1 MNVSPEAIDTWQRA
15 LHKARLRSPA
25 SFDQWFSSV
34 QFDGLSDG
42 VLGLTARDEFVR
54 DWVKTHFLPAM
65 LSDLERSDLERSD
78 LQRSDLERSD
88 LERSDLQRS
97 DLERNAQERCDQQRI
112 DQQRNQLDGNDQEL
126 ASLQSAEHDGARTT
140 ARARVEDA
148 AVRSVNCPSPSGI
161 RVDWR
166 ISSQLSAPIGTLPV
180 PAPPPSARSATRESG
195 LRATFAEFPEGVP
208 ARSSFPPAPPSSRSL
223 PGGLSPQAPSAQG
236 PSSQALSAQGP
247 SQHGS
252 STYCASTHGAGE
264 PRSAA
269 SRPELSLVASESGGG
284 RDSEPPRSSRRSP
297 PGDGSG
303 SARPPARP
311 IPSLKGGDPINPKH
325 TFPNFVV
332 GPSNEL
338 AYAAAVAS
346 AGAGGPRYNPLF
358 ICGGTGLGK
367 THLAHSIAHRLIE
380 ERSEARVLYISAERF
395 TNEFIEALQHH
406 RMEEFRTR
414 YRRNCDALLVDDI
427 QFLAGR
433 EQTQEE
439 FFHTFNA
446 LRDADKPI
454 VVTSD
459 KYPQELQRM
468 PERLISRFTSG
479 LVADVQTPALETR
492 VAILRKKAALEGIPL
507 QDDVAV
513 LLAQTIKSNVR
524 ELEGALIRLAAKSSL
539 LGRPIDLE
547 FTQSE
552 LALVSPLK
560 ADQSSVED
568 IQRAVCSHFSFS
580 NAELLSKDRHK
591 SLAFARQVAM
601 YLCRQRLKCS
611 FPELGRA
618 FGNRDHTTV
627 MSACRRVESLRK
639 QDPEVNAHLQAI
651 EHKLASEG

>member
-1 MNVSPEAIDTWQRA
+1 MSVSSEAIDPWQRA
-15 LHKARLRSPA
+15 LQNARLRSPA

-65 LSDLERSDLERSD
+65 LGDLE
-78 LQRSDLERSD
+78 Q
-88 LERSDLQRS
+88 
-97 DLERNAQERCDQQRI
+97 
-112 DQQRNQLDGNDQEL
+112 
-126 ASLQSAEHDGARTT
+126 
-140 ARARVEDA
+140 A
-148 AVRSVNCPSPSGI
+148 AGI
-161 RVDWR
+161 GPEACVRVDWR
-166 ISSQLSAPIGTLPV
+166 ISSQLAAPIGVLPDV
-180 PAPPPSARSATRESG
+180 EPAASP
-195 LRATFAEFPEGVP
+195 RAVN
-208 ARSSFPPAPPSSRSL
+208 
-223 PGGLSPQAPSAQG
+223 APSTPRPTLE
-236 PSSQALSAQGP
+236 PSVQRTDVMSAD
-247 SQHGS
+247 
-252 STYCASTHGAGE
+252 
-264 PRSAA
+264 
-269 SRPELSLVASESGGG
+269 
-284 RDSEPPRSSRRSP
+284 RDPDAPRSSRRP
-297 PGDGSG
+297 PSGDAS
-303 SARPPARP
+303 SAARAAAP
-311 IPSLKGGDPINPKH
+311 RLAWQRLGDPINPKH

-338 AYAAAVAS
+338 AYAAAIAS
-346 AGAGGPRYNPLF
+346 ARADGPRYNPLF

-367 THLAHSIAHRLIE
+367 THLAHSIAHRLLE
-380 ERSEARVLYISAERF
+380 GRSDMRVLYVSAERF

-492 VAILRKKAALEGIPL
+492 VAIVRKKAALEGIPL
-507 QDDVAV
+507 LDQVAV
-513 LLAQTIKSNVR
+513 LLAQSIKSNVR
-524 ELEGALIRLAAKSSL
+524 ELEGTLIRLAAKSSL
-539 LGRPIDLE
+539 LGRPIDLD

-552 LALVSPLK
+552 LAMVNPIK
-560 ADQSSVED
+560 ADSSSVED

-591 SLAFARQVAM
+591 SVAFARQVAM

-627 MSACRRVESLRK
+627 MSACRRVESLRR
-639 QDPEVNAHLQAI
+639 QDPQVDAHLQAI
-651 EHKLASEG
+651 EHKLANDG

>member
-1 MNVSPEAIDTWQRA
+1 MYVQRVLWGCFDPPLLSKQLEVMNVSTEAIDTWQRA
-15 LHKARLRSPA
+15 LQKARLRSPA

-34 QFDGLSDG
+34 QFDGLCDG

-65 LSDLERSDLERSD
+65 LTDLGDELE
-78 LQRSDLERSD
+78 QRSLE
-88 LERSDLQRS
+88 QK
-97 DLERNAQERCDQQRI
+97 NAEDT
-112 DQQRNQLDGNDQEL
+112 D
-126 ASLQSAEHDGARTT
+126 AEEAP
-140 ARARVEDA
+140 
-148 AVRSVNCPSPSGI
+148 PSTPGI

-166 ISSQLSAPIGTLPV
+166 ISSQLSAPIGTLPGAER
-180 PAPPPSARSATRESG
+180 PAAAAPSTIPPPPPSSTRNAVRDAGLRDAGLRDAGLRDAGLRDAGLRDASRETG
-195 LRATFAEFPEGVP
+195 LRATLADFPDGLP
-208 ARSSFPPAPPSSRSL
+208 QRSSLPP
-223 PGGLSPQAPSAQG
+223 
-236 PSSQALSAQGP
+236 
-247 SQHGS
+247 
-252 STYCASTHGAGE
+252 
-264 PRSAA
+264 A
-269 SRPELSLVASESGGG
+269 SRPALALVASEAGS
-284 RDSEPPRSSRRSP
+284 RDSEPPRSSRRP

-311 IPSLKGGDPINPKH
+311 LLKGGDPINPKH

-346 AGAGGPRYNPLF
+346 AAVGGPRYNPLF

-380 ERSEARVLYISAERF
+380 EKSEARVLYVSAERF

-406 RMEEFRTR
+406 RMEEFRSR

-492 VAILRKKAALEGIPL
+492 VAIVRKKATLEGIPL
-507 QDDVAV
+507 LDEVAV

-547 FTQSE
+547 FAQSE
-552 LALVSPLK
+552 LSLVSPLK

-627 MSACRRVESLRK
+627 MSACRRVESLRR

-651 EHKLASEG
+651 ENKLASEG

>member
-1 MNVSPEAIDTWQRA
+1 MSLPLEAIDPWQRA
-15 LHKARLRSPA
+15 LQNARLRSPA
-25 SFDQWFSSV
+25 SFDQWFASV

-65 LSDLERSDLERSD
+65 LGDME
-78 LQRSDLERSD
+78 QT
-88 LERSDLQRS
+88 
-97 DLERNAQERCDQQRI
+97 I
-112 DQQRNQLDGNDQEL
+112 GT
-126 ASLQSAEHDGARTT
+126 SA
-140 ARARVEDA
+140 DA
-148 AVRSVNCPSPSGI
+148 GI

-166 ISSQLSAPIGTLPV
+166 ISSQLAEPIGNLPE
-180 PAPPPSARSATRESG
+180 PASNARLAG
-195 LRATFAEFPEGVP
+195 QP
-208 ARSSFPPAPPSSRSL
+208 AVQRPSSHKAL
-223 PGGLSPQAPSAQG
+223 AQKADVMSAERD
-236 PSSQALSAQGP
+236 
-247 SQHGS
+247 
-252 STYCASTHGAGE
+252 TD
-264 PRSAA
+264 A
-269 SRPELSLVASESGGG
+269 SRP
-284 RDSEPPRSSRRSP
+284 SRRPAPNES
-297 PGDGSG
+297 SG
-303 SARPPARP
+303 TARVTAGRVVAQR
-311 IPSLKGGDPINPKH
+311 IGDPINPKH

-346 AGAGGPRYNPLF
+346 AGANGPRYNPLF

-367 THLAHSIAHRLIE
+367 THLAHSIAHRLLE
-380 ERSEARVLYISAERF
+380 GQSDTRVLYVSAERF

-446 LRDADKPI
+446 LRDADRPI

-507 QDDVAV
+507 LDEVAV
-513 LLAQTIKSNVR
+513 FLAQSIKSNVR
-524 ELEGALIRLAAKSSL
+524 ELEGTLIRLAAKSSL
-539 LGRPIDLE
+539 LGRPIDMA
-547 FTQSE
+547 FTESE
-552 LALVSPLK
+552 IAMVNPIK
-560 ADQSSVED
+560 ADASCVED
-568 IQRAVCSHFSFS
+568 IQRAVCGHFSFS

-591 SLAFARQVAM
+591 SVAFARQVAM

-639 QDPEVNAHLQAI
+639 QDPQVNAHLQAI
-651 EHKLASEG
+651 ENKLASEG

>member
-1 MNVSPEAIDTWQRA
+1 LQN
-15 LHKARLRSPA
+15 ARLRSPA

-65 LSDLERSDLERSD
+65 LGDIE
-78 LQRSDLERSD
+78 Q
-88 LERSDLQRS
+88 
-97 DLERNAQERCDQQRI
+97 AAGI
-112 DQQRNQLDGNDQEL
+112 GP
-126 ASLQSAEHDGARTT
+126 QS
-140 ARARVEDA
+140 
-148 AVRSVNCPSPSGI
+148 CL

-166 ISSQLSAPIGTLPV
+166 ISSQLAAPIGVLPER
-180 PAPPPSARSATRESG
+180 APPESALPRSEPNPGSR
-195 LRATFAEFPEGVP
+195 
-208 ARSSFPPAPPSSRSL
+208 PPN
-223 PGGLSPQAPSAQG
+223 
-236 PSSQALSAQGP
+236 ALSRP
-247 SQHGS
+247 
-252 STYCASTHGAGE
+252 TTRNPPLP
-264 PRSAA
+264 PRTDVMTV
-269 SRPELSLVASESGGG
+269 E
-284 RDSEPPRSSRRSP
+284 RDPEPPRSSRRSP
-297 PGDGSG
+297 LSDAAPRPAW
-303 SARPPARP
+303 AR
-311 IPSLKGGDPINPKH
+311 IGDPINPKH

-346 AGAGGPRYNPLF
+346 AGPHGPRYNPLF

-367 THLAHSIAHRLIE
+367 THLAHSIAHRLLE
-380 ERSEARVLYISAERF
+380 GRPDMRVLYISAERF

-446 LRDADKPI
+446 LRDADRPI

-492 VAILRKKAALEGIPL
+492 VAIVRKKAALEGIPL
-507 QDDVAV
+507 EDEVAV
-513 LLAQTIKSNVR
+513 LLAQSIKSNVR
-524 ELEGALIRLAAKSSL
+524 ELEGTLIRLAAKSSL
-539 LGRPIDLE
+539 LGRPIDFAFAE
-547 FTQSE
+547 SE
-552 LALVSPLK
+552 LALVNPIK
-560 ADQSSVED
+560 ADSSSVED

-591 SLAFARQVAM
+591 SVAFARQVAM

-627 MSACRRVESLRK
+627 MSACRRVESLRR
-639 QDPEVNAHLQAI
+639 QDPQVDAHLQAI